1 MGIEYIRSAAG
12 KPYKKRWAKGL
23 DRLKSP
29 SLLDGT
35 LIEGA
40 RLFTARL
47 VPGCLPKLGDRYL
60 VQSGEN
66 GEVLV
71 FDGHRLVASVVNAPP
86 SLRQALETHYGVAPA
101 TVERVGGLGDT
112 AELKL
117 K

>member
-1 MGIEYIRSAAG
+1 MGLEYIRSAAG

-23 DRLKSP
+23 NRLKSP
-29 SLLDGT
+29 SLLDAT
-35 LIEGA
+35 LSEEA
-40 RLFTARL
+40 RVVTAVL
-47 VPGCLPKLGDRYL
+47 APECLPKPGDRYL

-71 FDGHRLVASVVNAPP
+71 FDGHRLVASVVNPPP
-86 SLRQALETHYGVAPA
+86 SLTEVLKTRHGVAPA